1 MASLTFLPFASVTSP
16 HLHLNPHRR
25 RRILSLGKSN
35 EIKSKKALSDV
46 KTSESENVLLKVAWY
61 SSELLGIAASV
72 IRSPQNVTI
81 ESPAPATTGGN
92 EVPLV
97 LDRETVVKSIKD
109 DFSRS
114 YFVTGNLTLA
124 AYLEE
129 CEFADPA
136 GSFKGLQRFKRN
148 CSNFGSL
155 IEKSNMKLTKW
166 EDFEDK
172 GVGHWRF
179 SCVMSFPWKP
189 ILSATGFTD
198 YYFDVETG
206 KVCRHVEHWNV
217 PKMALLK
224 QLLRPT
230 KPFLFWR

>member
-1 MASLTFLPFASVTSP
+1 MIHTWCDNRIAGVEIIFKYMKLVTDSIKLHIFFSLVSKSSSP
-16 HLHLNPHRR
+16 KKNNFPR
-25 RRILSLGKSN
+25 K
-35 EIKSKKALSDV
+35 IKSKKALSNA
-46 KTSESENVLLKVAWY
+46 KTSESENVVLAWY

-72 IRSPQNVTI
+72 FCSSQNTTI

-114 YFVTGNLTLA
+114 YFVT
-124 AYLEE
+124 
-129 CEFADPA
+129 DD
-136 GSFKGLQRFKRN
+136 KGLQRFKRN

-172 GVGHWRF
+172 GVGHWKF

-189 ILSATGFTD
+189 ILSVMGV
-198 YYFDVETG
+198 VEAKRLAQWKG
-206 KVCRHVEHWNV
+206 V
-217 PKMALLK
+217 P
-224 QLLRPT
+224 LRPKWPGFKSSPAQNEQILT
-230 KPFLFWR
+230 LTH